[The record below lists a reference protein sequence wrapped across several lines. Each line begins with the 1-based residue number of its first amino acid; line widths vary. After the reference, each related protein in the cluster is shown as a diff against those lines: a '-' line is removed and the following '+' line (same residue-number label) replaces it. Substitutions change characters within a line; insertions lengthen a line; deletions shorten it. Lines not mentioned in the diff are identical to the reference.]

1 MIRAFGIL
9 LLAPL
14 GLCLVAADIN
24 GLLASA
30 RAAQRQGNLVDA
42 QADYESAFELALKE
56 PAQRLTATAAEV
68 ATFYSRQNKVPTAVE
83 VLKRA
88 VDAEDQASVPLIKEV
103 TLFLSLADL
112 YSRERRLD
120 DEAAVLK
127 RVVQTWESASGPDS
141 AIVANVLYR
150 LSNAQQQGGNLTDA
164 EQSIKRAIG
173 ILEKTNGE
181 NSAATGHA
189 LSLFSNIEKK
199 LGNADAAT
207 TASDRVTAI
216 QQKQQSTP
224 VERVGKLVSAPRIVS
239 KQDPPYSEKARKA
252 RLQGS
257 ILLSLVVDESGSP
270 QNITILLPLGDGLD
284 EEALEAVSKWRFQ
297 PGMKEGA
304 PVSVQATIEVS
315 FRLL

>member
-1 MIRAFGIL
+1 MNPIQGIS
-9 LLAPL
+9 APR
-14 GLCLVAADIN
+14 
-24 GLLASA
+24 ASA
-30 RAAQRQGNLVDA
+30 RLSHR
-42 QADYESAFELALKE
+42 
-56 PAQRLTATAAEV
+56 
-68 ATFYSRQNKVPTAVE
+68 SRCFVPPFKRPTAG
-83 VLKRA
+83 RH
-88 VDAEDQASVPLIKEV
+88 
-103 TLFLSLADL
+103 
-112 YSRERRLD
+112 
-120 DEAAVLK
+120 
-127 RVVQTWESASGPDS
+127 
-141 AIVANVLYR
+141 
-150 LSNAQQQGGNLTDA
+150 LTDA

-181 NSAATGHA
+181 DSAATGHA

-207 TASDRVTAI
+207 SDRVTAI

-284 EEALEAVSKWRFQ
+284 EEALNAVSKWRFQ

-304 PVSVQATIEVS
+304 PVSVQATIEVN

>member
-1 MIRAFGIL
+1 MIRALGIL

-14 GLCLVAADIN
+14 GCLVAADIN

-30 RAAQRQGNLVDA
+30 RAAQREGNLAGA
-42 QADYESAFELALKE
+42 QADYDSAFELALKD

-68 ATFYSRQNKVPTAVE
+68 ATFYSQQNKMPEAVE
-83 VLKRA
+83 LLKRA
-88 VDAEDQASVPLIKEV
+88 IDAEDQVSVPLVREV

-112 YSRERRLD
+112 YSRERKYD
-120 DEAAVLK
+120 DQIAVLK
-127 RVVQTWESASGPDS
+127 RVVQTWEGASGPDS
-141 AIVANVLYR
+141 AVVANVLYR

-181 NSAATGHA
+181 DSPATGHA
-189 LSLFSNIEKK
+189 LSLFSSIEKK
-199 LGNADAAT
+199 LGNADAA
-207 TASDRVTAI
+207 AVAKDRFTAI
-216 QQKQQSTP
+216 EQKREKTP
-224 VERVGKLVSAPRIVS
+224 FERVGKLVTAPRVTS
-239 KQDPPYSEKARKA
+239 KQDPVYSEKARKV

-270 QNITILLPLGDGLD
+270 QNITVLLPLGDGLD
-284 EEALEAVSKWRFQ
+284 EEALKAVSKWRFQ

-304 PVSVQATIEVS
+304 PVSVQATIEVN